1 MKLGAFFS
9 GTISCDFYKPKSRQ
23 CGPAAVRFSHRVDL
37 GILAALGPGLSH
49 PVQVLD
55 IVPKVPRAGIEP
67 ATRSDSRHKSL
78 ALELTLASCCQESPL
93 GTRR

>member
-1 MKLGAFFS
+1 M
-9 GTISCDFYKPKSRQ
+9 
-23 CGPAAVRFSHRVDL
+23 
-37 GILAALGPGLSH
+37 LAPGLSH

-93 GTRR
+93 GTRRSPIGHQDSTTAAQHRQQE